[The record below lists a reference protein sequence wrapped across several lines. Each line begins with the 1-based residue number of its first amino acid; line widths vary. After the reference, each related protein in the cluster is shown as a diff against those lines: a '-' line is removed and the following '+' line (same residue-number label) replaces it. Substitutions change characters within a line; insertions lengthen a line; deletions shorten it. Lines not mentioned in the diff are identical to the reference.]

1 MMKTLH
7 RVNTILFFLISF
19 TVAWGQGSL
28 ELTPNPAIAAVL
40 ATDNDVPAKASLTNT
55 SDHTITVRWI
65 RKIMELSMG
74 WQTAVC
80 DKNACYIPSIDTMLL
95 ELAAGETSNMDIHIY
110 PNGVPGQSSIE
121 LTIVDVDDSDNKV
134 VGMYLF
140 NQTSAVK
147 ETIRQDDVKIYPNP
161 ATEYFK
167 VETRD
172 VLAKIDMYNIVGD
185 RVKTFYAYRNKR
197 YYVDDLPDGLYLVRL
212 IDVNNRVI
220 KTLRLNKR

>member
-7 RVNTILFFLISF
+7 RVNTFILLLVSC
-19 TVAWGQGSL
+19 TLGLSQVTL
-28 ELTPNPAIAAVL
+28 ELTPNPAAASVL
-40 ATDNDVPAKASLTNT
+40 ATDNDVPAKASLTNN
-55 SDHTITVRWI
+55 SDHTVTIRWVR
-65 RKIMELSMG
+65 KLMVLSMG

-110 PNGVPGQSSIE
+110 PNGVPGKSKIE
-121 LTIVDVDDSDNKV
+121 LTLTDVDDSDNKV

-140 NQTSAVK
+140 NQTSAVQ
-147 ETIRQDDVKIYPNP
+147 EQVRPDDVKIYPNP

-212 IDVNNRVI
+212 MDVNNRVI